1 MKKFSLNQWVAIAI
15 GLVIVFWFFSSS
27 NLMTTLFGGNANPI
41 KSNEINMQD
50 TQSIEVVPGLMIQDV
65 LVGNGVFAVNGKTV
79 TANYTGMLEDG
90 KVFDTS
96 IGRAPFTFPLGQ
108 GMVIQGWEKG
118 IEGMK
123 VGGKRRLIISPQL
136 GYGSVDMKDGAGNI
150 IIPANSTLI
159 FDVELLDVK

>member
-1 MKKFSLNQWVAIAI
+1 MKKLSFNQWIAVAF
-15 GLVIVFWFFSSS
+15 GLVVVFWFFSSS
-27 NLMTTLFGGNANPI
+27 SLMSSLIGGKVANSI
-41 KSNEINMQD
+41 NTNEINMQNSNQVMD
-50 TQSIEVVPGLMIQDV
+50 GLVVQDI
-65 LVGNGVFAVNGKTV
+65 LVGDGAFALNGKMV
-79 TANYTGMLEDG
+79 TTHYTGMLQDG
-90 KVFDTS
+90 KIFDTS
-96 IGRAPFTFPLGQ
+96 IGREPFSFPLGQ

-136 GYGSVDMKDGAGNI
+136 GYGSADMKDRAGNI

>member
-1 MKKFSLNQWVAIAI
+1 
-15 GLVIVFWFFSSS
+15 
-27 NLMTTLFGGNANPI
+27 MTSLFGGSVNPI
-41 KSNEINMQD
+41 KNNEINMQD
-50 TQSIEVVPGLMIQDV
+50 AQSVEVVPGLLVQDT
-65 LVGNGVFAVNGKTV
+65 LVGSGVFALSGKTV

-90 KVFDTS
+90 TVFDTS
-96 IGRAPFTFPLGQ
+96 IGRAPFSFPLGQ

-123 VGGKRRLIISPQL
+123 VGGKRRLIISSQL
-136 GYGSVDMKDGAGNI
+136 GYGSVDMKDRAGNI